1 MNAKHLAL
9 AAMAALFSCRV
20 ASAKTV
26 HFNDCEITDWP
37 TLGLAAADTAQ
48 LNANT
53 TAYVNDM
60 ASLLVVSNLT
70 QVTLN
75 GSETSKIVFNVPE
88 GETWGVGCYIR
99 SGNQIHAAGYLVKR
113 GKGTLKI
120 KAPRD
125 ETGPYNCNITV
136 EEGIF
141 DASTMHTA
149 STAKNTYMGV
159 IAVSNGATF
168 YAPGNAAQTGP
179 MNWHVRGFAGDGTI
193 TNLGPATVAV
203 DLASAQGNS
212 WTWDGKTYDFGGDFR
227 GSFTFA
233 ASRMRQFFSGT
244 NSTFTSFSPK
254 GDDGTYSAGEGT
266 FGVMKF
272 GNSGEP
278 SSIGSGSYIRW
289 IGGGGFLYLGDGE
302 TTDKELQF
310 QEGGHPFIDGGAH
323 GGLVFTTA
331 LEGGVKAGH
340 ADYDKTLTLMGSNT
354 TACALSGIV
363 PAWSSSAHTFHI
375 VKKGSGTWRL
385 DYPASTMTGKITVEE
400 GLLGFSQLLEK
411 GTASSFGLASGEAAA
426 EAAITLGTEETEGGI
441 GLISPTNWNS
451 VSTTRP
457 ISLAGNGRIVNNST
471 NFLGIGMISVATS
484 LGAKLSLD
492 GSGTNSVAYGLQDG
506 AGVLSVAKDGD
517 GTWYLAGSNSF
528 TGTLEVHKGTLVL
541 SNPENPRYTWY
552 KFAVKE
558 LMGES
563 STLLHMAEVGLFD
576 SNGTRLNAS
585 LVAGSNA
592 SFLEPGQA
600 AYVYPVTG
608 NNGNNGTIDNLF
620 DCKNLPWQARIAKA
634 PNPSDPETWPTVV
647 MRLADGAN
655 PVALWDFA
663 AGNRGDQ
670 DSGSGTSSN
679 SYPRA
684 CVLMGSVDGIHYDLL
699 GEASVATYTSA
710 YRAWAYIKEQVNYDN
725 SMNHPEAFTLEKTVP
740 STVYPMPTNALVSV
754 AAGATLRAE
763 GRRPTLSR
771 LKISALGGGTI
782 DGFAFAE
789 HGELHVVDVSNGSV
803 TLPVTF
809 ANAEGIANIRN
820 WTLYVNGSA
829 TPSKMSIDENGGVLR
844 LLPPGFML
852 LFR

>member
-1 MNAKHLAL
+1 MY
-9 AAMAALFSCRV
+9 AAV
-20 ASAKTV
+20 
-26 HFNDCEITDWP
+26 
-37 TLGLAAADTAQ
+37 
-48 LNANT
+48 
-53 TAYVNDM
+53 
-60 ASLLVVSNLT
+60 
-70 QVTLN
+70 
-75 GSETSKIVFNVPE
+75 
-88 GETWGVGCYIR
+88 
-99 SGNQIHAAGYLVKR
+99 
-113 GKGTLKI
+113 
-120 KAPRD
+120 
-125 ETGPYNCNITV
+125 
-136 EEGIF
+136 
-141 DASTMHTA
+141 
-149 STAKNTYMGV
+149 KNTYMGV

-179 MNWHVRGFAGDGTI
+179 MNWYARGFAGDGTI

-203 DLASAQGNS
+203 GLASAKTD

-244 NSTFTSFSPK
+244 NSTFTSFAPK

-272 GNSGEP
+272 GNAGEP
-278 SSIGSGSYIRW
+278 SSIGPGSYVRW

-331 LEGGVKAGH
+331 LENGSKAGH
-340 ADYDKTLTLMGSNT
+340 AKYDKTLALMGSNT
-354 TACALSGIV
+354 TECALTGLIPGWSVSSV
-363 PAWSSSAHTFHI
+363 PYTFHI
-375 VKKGSGTWRL
+375 VKKGPGTWRL

-426 EAAITLGTEETEGGI
+426 DAAITLGTEETEGGI

-457 ISLAGNGRIVNNST
+457 IALAGNGRIVNDST
-471 NFLGIGMISVATS
+471 NFLGVGMISVTTS

-492 GSGTNSVAYGLQDG
+492 GSGTNSVAYDLQDG
-506 AGVLSVAKDGD
+506 AGVLSVAKDGA

-528 TGTLEVHKGTLVL
+528 TGTLEVNKGTLVL
-541 SNPENPRYTWY
+541 SNPDSPRYTWY

-563 STLLHMAEVGLFD
+563 STLLHMTEVGLFD
-576 SNGTRLNAS
+576 SNGARLNAY
-585 LVAGSNA
+585 LANGSNA

-600 AYVYPVTG
+600 AYIYPITG
-608 NNGNNGTIDNLF
+608 NNGDNGVITNLF
-620 DCKNLPWQARIAKA
+620 DCKNVPWQARIAKT
-634 PNPSDPETWPTVV
+634 PDPSDPETWPTVV
-647 MRLADGAN
+647 MRLADGSN

-670 DSGSGTSSN
+670 DPGSGTASN
-679 SYPRA
+679 SYPRV

-710 YRAWAYIKEQVNYDN
+710 YRAWAYIKEQVNYAN
-725 SMNHPEAFTLEKTVP
+725 SMSHPEAYSLDKTVP
-740 STVYPMPTNALVSV
+740 TTVYPMPTNALVSV

-771 LKISALGGGTI
+771 LRISALGGGTI

-789 HGELHVVDVSNGSV
+789 SGELYVDDVSKGSV

-820 WTLYVNGSA
+820 WTLYVNGSS
-829 TPSKMSIDENGGVLR
+829 SKMSIDENGGVLR
-844 LLPPGFML
+844 LLSPGFIL
-852 LFR
+852 EFR